1 MLNPAAVFPR
11 LSGQLWT
18 GLFHYLSPLAVPYV
32 TRDSDVSMMTH
43 MTKNLSSCFASL
55 SDTKHVSVS
64 LQTIADV
71 ACYISGL
78 VMAWLWQCDIS
89 RSTRTLTGQLQSV
102 LNALLAQKHDLVT
115 PFYWLWMPQQIKF

>member
-1 MLNPAAVFPR
+1 MLNPAAVFPQ

-55 SDTKHVSVS
+55 CQTRSISQS
-64 LQTIADV
+64 L
-71 ACYISGL
+71 
-78 VMAWLWQCDIS
+78 S
-89 RSTRTLTGQLQSV
+89 R
-102 LNALLAQKHDLVT
+102 LLLMSLVT
-115 PFYWLWMPQQIKF
+115 SLALSWLDYGSVTLAGLPGH